1 MALHRT
7 DQEHPNADLVRRA
20 HAAFKAND
28 QAEISRLFAEDI
40 VWTVGGEGPQTGTT
54 VGMANV
60 MANFGEI
67 MQLTEGTYHAEPV
80 DYLGSDDHAIN
91 ISHLTAKRP
100 DGRSIDIME
109 AVIFRVRDGRLVEA
123 QHIAYDEK
131 AWEEFF
137 A

>member
-1 MALHRT
+1 MALHKT
-7 DQEHPNADLVRRA
+7 DLEHPNADLVRRA

-28 QAEISRLFAEDI
+28 IDEVGRLFADDI

-60 MANFGEI
+60 MKNFGEI
-67 MQLTEGTYHAEPV
+67 MVMTEGTYNAEPM

-109 AVIFRVRDGRLVEA
+109 AVIFKVRDGKLVEA
-123 QHIAYDEK
+123 QHVAYDEK
-131 AWEEFF
+131 AWEDFF

>member
-1 MALHRT
+1 MALEKT
-7 DQEHPNADLVRRA
+7 DREHPNADLVRRA
-20 HAAFKAND
+20 HAAFKAGD
-28 QAEISRLFAEDI
+28 QEEISRLFADDI

-54 VGMANV
+54 VGMQNV
-60 MANFGEI
+60 MTNFMDI
-67 MQLTEGTYHAEPV
+67 LRTTEGTYNAEPM

-100 DGRSIDIME
+100 DGRTIDIME
-109 AVIFRVRDGRLVEA
+109 AVIFKVRDGRLVEA